1 MTLSFTRNTM
11 SQNQKFRIAIAL
23 ALILGWIL
31 VVFFRSGTA
40 WG

>member
-1 MTLSFTRNTM
+1 MT
-11 SQNQKFRIAIAL
+11 QNQKYRIAIAL
-23 ALILGWIL
+23 ALILGWIV